1 MSAAKP
7 ATYEELKAG
16 ITNAYP
22 ALTRQLQ
29 QIARFVLD
37 HPDDMALNTVAV
49 LSRDAA
55 VQPSSM
61 IRFANALGFGG
72 FSEMQLLFRNHLLS
86 RTGSYRERIAR
97 IRTRGDGTSPA
108 AVLHQFVHE
117 SIAGLEHL
125 ETAIP
130 AATQQ
135 AAMRILSKAARIHV
149 LAQRRSFPVAYYLAY
164 ALNQLELRAHLIDS
178 VGGLTRE
185 FSRNV
190 GRDEAL
196 LAISFRNY
204 SPDVIDVTADCHKR
218 GVPVVAITD
227 TPLSPLSRHATAC
240 FQLGDDGGKPFRSL
254 VEPMCLAQSLV
265 VSLGH
270 VLAEGGARRRGA
282 ASPKP
287 AANGAAGAAG
297 EKFAMRTNGERK
309 RRARP
314 A

>member
-7 ATYEELKAG
+7 ATYDELTAG
-16 ITNAYP
+16 ISDAYP
-22 ALTRQLQ
+22 GLTRQLQ

-37 HPDDMALNTVAV
+37 HPDDMALNTVAA
-49 LSRDAA
+49 LSREAA

-72 FSEMQLLFRNHLLS
+72 FSEMQQLFRNHLLS
-86 RTGSYRERIAR
+86 RSGSYRERIAG
-97 IRTRGDGTSPA
+97 IRTSGNGTSPA
-108 AVLHQFVHE
+108 AVLHQFVRQ

-130 AATQQ
+130 ATTQQ
-135 AAMRILSKAARIHV
+135 TAIRILGKAARIHV

-185 FSRNV
+185 FGRNV

-204 SPDVIDVTADCHKR
+204 SPDVIEMTSDCHKR
-218 GVPVVAITD
+218 GVPVIAVTD
-227 TPLSPLSRHATAC
+227 TPLSPLVRYASVC

-270 VLAEGGARRRGA
+270 HLAERGARRTG
-282 ASPKP
+282 
-287 AANGAAGAAG
+287 NGTRRPSATRA
-297 EKFAMRTNGERK
+297 RK
-309 RRARP
+309 RRDGP

>member
-16 ITNAYP
+16 ISNAFP

-29 QIARFVLD
+29 QIARYALD
-37 HPDDMALNTVAV
+37 HPDHMALNTVAV
-49 LSRDAA
+49 ISRDAG

-61 IRFANALGFGG
+61 IRFSNALGFGG
-72 FSEMQLLFRNHLLS
+72 FSEMQQIFRTQLLS
-86 RTGSYRERIAR
+86 RSGSYRERIAS
-97 IRTRGDGTSPA
+97 IRKVGDAKTPA
-108 AVLHQFVHE
+108 AVLHQFVSE

-125 ETAIP
+125 ATAIP
-130 AATQQ
+130 PATHT
-135 AAMRILSKAARIHV
+135 AAMRILAGASHIHV

-185 FSRNV
+185 LARNM

-196 LAISFRNY
+196 IAISFRNY
-204 SPDVIDVTADCHKR
+204 SPDVVEMTADCVQR
-218 GVPVVAITD
+218 GLPVVAITD
-227 TPLSPLSRHATAC
+227 TPLSPLRRYASVC
-240 FQLGDDGGKPFRSL
+240 FELGDDGGKPFRSL

-270 VLAEGGARRRGA
+270 HLAERTAKARRGTG
-282 ASPKP
+282 
-287 AANGAAGAAG
+287 NGKAREA
-297 EKFAMRTNGERK
+297 RTHE
-309 RRARP
+309 
-314 A
+314 

>member
-16 ITNAYP
+16 ISDAFP

-29 QIARFVLD
+29 QIARYALE

-49 LSRDAA
+49 ISRDAG

-61 IRFANALGFGG
+61 IRFANAIGFGG
-72 FSEMQLLFRNHLLS
+72 FSEMQQIFRTQLLS
-86 RTGSYRERIAR
+86 RSGSYRERIAR
-97 IRTRGDGTSPA
+97 IRSGGDAKSPT
-108 AVLHQFVHE
+108 AVLHQFVGE

-125 ETAIP
+125 ATTIP
-130 AATQQ
+130 AATHA
-135 AAMRILSKAARIHV
+135 AAMRVLAKATRIHV

-185 FSRNV
+185 LARNMT
-190 GRDEAL
+190 RDEAL
-196 LAISFRNY
+196 IAISFRNY
-204 SPDVIDVTADCHKR
+204 SPDVIDMTADCVQR
-218 GVPVVAITD
+218 GLPVVAITD
-227 TPLSPLSRHATAC
+227 TPLSPLRRYASVC
-240 FQLGDDGGKPFRSL
+240 FELGDDGGKPFRSL

-270 VLAEGGARRRGA
+270 HLVGRGGKSPARSGNGTRNRG
-282 ASPKP
+282 
-287 AANGAAGAAG
+287 G
-297 EKFAMRTNGERK
+297 RTH
-309 RRARP
+309 A
-314 A
+314 

>member
-1 MSAAKP
+1 MSADKP
-7 ATYEELKAG
+7 ATFDALKAG
-16 ITNAYP
+16 ISEAYP

-29 QIARFVLD
+29 QIARFALD
-37 HPDDMALNTVAV
+37 HPDDMALNTVAA
-49 LSRDAA
+49 LSREAG

-61 IRFANALGFGG
+61 VRFANALGFGG
-72 FSEMQLLFRNHLLS
+72 FSEMQHVFRNHLLTRS
-86 RTGSYRERIAR
+86 GSYRERIAR
-97 IRTRGDGTSPA
+97 IRSSGDGTSPG
-108 AVLHQFVHE
+108 AVLHQFVQQ

-125 ETAIP
+125 ESVIP
-130 AATQQ
+130 AATQA
-135 AAMRILSKAARIHV
+135 AAMRILAGAARIHV
-149 LAQRRSFPVAYYLAY
+149 LAQRRSFPVGYYLAY

-204 SPDVIDVTADCHKR
+204 SPEVIDMTADCHRR

-227 TPLSPLSRHATAC
+227 TPLSPLARYASAC
-240 FQLGDDGGKPFRSL
+240 FELGDDGRQPFRSL

-270 VLAEGGARRRGA
+270 RLAERR
-282 ASPKP
+282 P
-287 AANGAAGAAG
+287 AKKRANGSRVAVAVRGS
-297 EKFAMRTNGERK
+297 
-309 RRARP
+309 RRP
-314 A
+314 